1 MIRPAR
7 EVEEMSDDEFYESI
21 KPAFLEIRDYLEN
34 EFVYEFVA
42 KCIAIHYQKDAIWAD
57 SNLEYEFK
65 DAMEFLSNMPQF
77 KDIDV
82 KKLKST
88 LEKKHSLKITSANP
102 IRIEEI

>member
-1 MIRPAR
+1 MIRPAH
-7 EVEEMSDDEFYESI
+7 EVEELSDEEFYKCVE
-21 KPAFLEIRDYLEN
+21 PAFKEVRDYLDN
-34 EFVYEFVA
+34 KFIYEYVA
-42 KCIAIHYQKDAIWAD
+42 KCIAIHYKKDAIWSD

-65 DAMEFLSNMPQF
+65 DAMEILSNMPRF

-82 KKLKST
+82 EKLKNT